1 MDSKVREIRNAYMR
15 EWRARNKDKV
25 KEHQERYWSKKALKD
40 IALINSK
47 NKKTEST
54 Y

>member
-1 MDSKVREIRNAYMR
+1 MESKVREMRNAYMR
-15 EWRARNKDKV
+15 EWRSRNKDKV
-25 KEHQERYWSKKALKD
+25 KEHQERYWSKKALND
-40 IALINSK
+40 IDLINSK

>member
-1 MDSKVREIRNAYMR
+1 MDLNVREIRNAYMR